1 MAVSQQ
7 RRMQATRGGRQF
19 CHEMPRVSTAI
30 PLRNSFVTSDYCIL
44 TAHLVTIAQEELPI
58 HQRQG
63 PPSFGPTHFT
73 LEDDAGPGGAPC
85 LEGINEVPL
94 ESALR

>member
-1 MAVSQQ
+1 MDVFWAAGNLCQPI
-7 RRMQATRGGRQF
+7 TW
-19 CHEMPRVSTAI
+19 I
-30 PLRNSFVTSDYCIL
+30 IL